1 MNGAMKICQPV
12 QVRKKDKN
20 HVEYS
25 LITLLEAT
33 CDQTGMLDIPYGE
46 GRALLKGAVYK

>member
-12 QVRKKDKN
+12 QVREKDIN
-20 HVEYS
+20 HAKYS
-25 LITLLEAT
+25 LITLPEAT

>member
-12 QVRKKDKN
+12 QVRKTDID
-20 HVEYS
+20 HVRYS
-25 LITLLEAT
+25 LITLLEAS

-46 GRALLKGAVYK
+46 GKALLKGAVYK